1 MIILK
6 NAVTS
11 LQKIR
16 KIAYSNQQVIKDNI
30 KDVKNQ
36 RKLKDALKMP
46 VLNRTYFS
54 FTLHKA
60 FFTFFSIKNK
70 SIIFISKSC

>member
-36 RKLKDALKMP
+36 RKLKVAFKMP
-46 VLNRTYFS
+46 VFHRTYIS
-54 FTLHKA
+54 FTP
-60 FFTFFSIKNK
+60 FFTFLSLQINL
-70 SIIFISKSC
+70 